1 MVVLDNTVEASGSEP
16 DHADLY
22 RLREAFRD
30 PRTGALRGFGPQP
43 PVEAPVFPLFTLGRP
58 ITAPP
63 MPEVIEGELSC
74 RETRLLNVF
83 KALSVRPGQSVAASM
98 LWASWRMFG
107 AEADIW
113 DTVDRLKQRRLVV
126 VGEGRGGLSLTD
138 AGFATLASL

>member
-1 MVVLDNTVEASGSEP
+1 MAVSDETVEAPGVEP
-16 DHADLY
+16 ACADLH

-30 PRTGALRGFGPQP
+30 RRTGALRGFGPQTATEEP
-43 PVEAPVFPLFTLGRP
+43 IFPLFTLGRP
-58 ITAPP
+58 ITAAPT
-63 MPEVIEGELSC
+63 PEVIEGELSC

-83 KALSVRPGQSVAASM
+83 KGLHVTPGQSVAVSL

-126 VGEGRGGLSLTD
+126 VGEGRGGLSLTK
-138 AGFATLASL
+138 AGFALLASL